1 MSDLGSEMREMMDN
15 VIEAEREIGYVYN
28 MAAELLVGQ
37 MKAKNIDFDTLC
49 ELKSELK
56 GFDAK
61 QGKWKQ

>member
-1 MSDLGSEMREMMDN
+1 MSDLANDMREMMAS
-15 VIEAEREIGYVYN
+15 VIEAEREIYYVYN

-56 GFDAK
+56 DFDAK